1 LSSLLSLLAVGFFL
15 GVRHATDAD
24 HVVAIAT
31 IVTRERRLSAAA
43 AIGVLWGVGHGL
55 TVAVVG
61 CAIILFGVVI
71 PPRVGLAMEFAVGIM
86 LVILG
91 VFTLAAVARQAR
103 EALAL
108 HLLHGQDA
116 GAHGANV
123 GGQAAQAHGA
133 LDQEHGHS
141 HVHTHGDY
149 VHSHEHGHSH
159 GGHGHSE
166 HSTPQAWLDRHFGR
180 LTPYQA
186 LRPVIV
192 GVVHGLAGSAAVGL
206 LALAAVRDPFWGL
219 VYLFVFGLG
228 TIIGMMLIT
237 LVIAAPFAMSAQRLP
252 VISSSVRAF
261 AGALSLVFGL
271 FLMYQIGVAGGLF
284 SDSP

>member
-1 LSSLLSLLAVGFFL
+1 MLSLLSLLAIGFFL

-86 LVILG
+86 LVVLG

-103 EALAL
+103 EALAVY
-108 HLLHGQDA
+108 LLHGHHGDRAA
-116 GAHGANV
+116 GADADRGSTL
-123 GGQAAQAHGA
+123 AASA
-133 LDQEHGHS
+133 DEHM
-141 HVHTHGDY
+141 HVHAHGDY
-149 VHSHEHGHSH
+149 VHTHEHGHAH
-159 GGHGHSE
+159 GGHGHAE
-166 HSTPQAWLDRHFGR
+166 HAHPQAWLDRHFGR
-180 LTPYQA
+180 LTLYQA
-186 LRPVIV
+186 VRPVVV

-206 LALAAVRDPFWGL
+206 LALAAVRDPLWGL
-219 VYLFVFGLG
+219 VYLFVFGVG
-228 TIIGMMLIT
+228 TIVGMMLIT
-237 LVIAAPFAMSAQRLP
+237 LLIAAPFAVSANRLP
-252 VISSSVRAF
+252 LISSSVRAF

-271 FLMYQIGVAGGLF
+271 FLMYQIGVVGGLF
-284 SDSP
+284 VPAAQ

>member
-1 LSSLLSLLAVGFFL
+1 MLSLLSLLAVGFFL

-31 IVTRERRLSAAA
+31 IVTREKRLSAAA

-55 TVAVVG
+55 TVALVG

-86 LVILG
+86 LVLLG

-108 HLLHGQDA
+108 HLLHG
-116 GAHGANV
+116 HH
-123 GGQAAQAHGA
+123 AAQHDLARQA
-133 LDQEHGHS
+133 DGHV

-149 VHSHEHGHSH
+149 VHTHAHGHEH
-159 GGHGHSE
+159 GGHGHAE
-166 HSTPQAWLDRHFGR
+166 QATPQGWLDRHFGR
-180 LTPYQA
+180 LTLYQA

-206 LALAAVRDPFWGL
+206 LALTAVRDPLWGL
-219 VYLFVFGLG
+219 VYLLVFGVG
-228 TIIGMMLIT
+228 TIVGMMLIT
-237 LVIAAPFAMSAQRLP
+237 VLIAAPFAMSANRLP
-252 VISSSVRAF
+252 LVSGSVRAF
-261 AGALSLVFGL
+261 AGALSLGFGL
-271 FLMYQIGVAGGLF
+271 FLMYEIGVVGGLF
-284 SDSP
+284 GPTPQ